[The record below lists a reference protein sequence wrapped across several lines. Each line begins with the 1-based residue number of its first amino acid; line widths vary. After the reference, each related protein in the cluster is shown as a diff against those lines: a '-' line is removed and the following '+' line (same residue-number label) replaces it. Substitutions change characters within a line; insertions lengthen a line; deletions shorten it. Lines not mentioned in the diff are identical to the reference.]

1 MRLGQTTLMLVIFVA
16 LAGCASTKVTQR
28 QSEMQPGE
36 MLARPHHIVVHDFT
50 ATPDEVPSDSAIA
63 AQVAAQKTPP
73 TEKELEVGRKLGA
86 EVAKDLVEEIQK
98 MGLPAV
104 RAAAQPTPDVG
115 DIVIRGYFV
124 TVDTGSAVERIALGF
139 GAGAASLSTVVEG
152 YLMTSHGLT
161 RLGEGEVHAGDSK
174 GPGLVVPIAVTVV
187 TANPIGLVVGGAV
200 KAAGEISGS
209 STIEGSGKR
218 TAELIAKELKIKFQ
232 QQGWIH

>member
-1 MRLGQTTLMLVIFVA
+1 VRLGQTTLMLVIFVA

-104 RAAAQPTPDVG
+104 RAAAQPPPDVG

>member
-1 MRLGQTTLMLVIFVA
+1 MRPQRLAAIFVSLVV

-73 TEKELEVGRKLGA
+73 SEKELEVGRKLGA

-104 RAAAQPTPDVG
+104 RAAAQPTPDPG

-200 KAAGEISGS
+200 KAAGELSGA
-209 STIEGSGKR
+209 STIEGSGHR
-218 TAELIAKELKIKFQ
+218 TAELIGKELKVKFQ
-232 QQGWIH
+232 QQGWIE